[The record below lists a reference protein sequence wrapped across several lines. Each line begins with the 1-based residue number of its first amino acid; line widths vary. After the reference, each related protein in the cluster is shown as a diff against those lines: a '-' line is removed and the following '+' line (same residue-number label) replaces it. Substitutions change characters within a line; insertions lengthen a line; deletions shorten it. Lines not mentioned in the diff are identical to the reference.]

1 MRGLPCFTCRKR
13 LDLMLLLSAIGFVSL
28 ECMQDL
34 FLNLKQMLRNIY
46 KCTIFKTGRKKNSN
60 KGQCFYQY
68 HNVHFGNY
76 YADVQN
82 LLEHVYFKE
91 MKTVDCDF
99 AKETK
104 YF

>member
-46 KCTIFKTGRKKNSN
+46 KCTIFKNWEKEEFKQRTVLLSIPQCPFRKLLCDCAKVTKYLKKNIRSTEH
-60 KGQCFYQY
+60 QFF
-68 HNVHFGNY
+68 V
-76 YADVQN
+76 
-82 LLEHVYFKE
+82 LLF
-91 MKTVDCDF
+91 F
-99 AKETK
+99 
-104 YF
+104 

>member
-13 LDLMLLLSAIGFVSL
+13 LELMLLLSAIGFVSL

-46 KCTIFKTGRKKNSN
+46 KCTIFKNWEKEEFKQRTV
-60 KGQCFYQY
+60 FYQY